1 MPQKFETRPH
11 CCNAIEDDSK
21 MNPQYINISAYK
33 FVPIDNP
40 ATVKADLLPK
50 CRSLELKGTI
60 LVSLEGINMFVAGTR
75 AAIDEF
81 IRYVEANYPDFHDL
95 PIKESVSDHQ
105 PFSRMLV
112 RLKKEIIS
120 MGVESIVPAVRTSPK
135 LKAAELKKW
144 LDEGRDITLLD
155 VRNDYEIEV
164 GTFSQAV
171 PVGVDHFRKFPSAI
185 EALPEDARKKP
196 LVMFCTG
203 GIRCEKAGPLMQR
216 EGFEEVYQ
224 LDGGILR
231 YFEEVGGE
239 HYDGECFVFDKR
251 VAVDPTLAESDYEQC
266 YACQRV
272 LTKEDQQS
280 EHYVPPT
287 SCGYCFESEDA
298 KLRSAASMR
307 TQQILAA
314 TDPLPGSVAYDNVR
328 PMNVPLRFDQK
339 TAMEFLLA
347 MHANLDRDFWQER
360 LDQGRITFKENVLN
374 ADSIVRSGWRVEHR
388 TPEVTEPPVSNE
400 VEIIFEDE
408 ALVVVNKPAPLPM
421 HPCGRFNRN
430 TLGHFLKLV
439 YDDRQLRQTHRLD
452 ANTTGVVLYATKKR
466 HAQKIFPQFSNGTV
480 AKTYLALVDGSPAD
494 DVFICEARIGK
505 EASAAGT
512 REVSDDGQD
521 ARTEFEVLDRR
532 DDGKTLVL
540 CRPKTGRTNQIRIH
554 LAHLGFPICGDPSYN
569 PSVNN
574 FSDTGEKTQTL
585 GLGHAPM
592 CLHAWKLEIDHPATG
607 KRQEFVANQ
616 PAWAEF

>member
-1 MPQKFETRPH
+1 MVPNLTEAE
-11 CCNAIEDDSK
+11 NAPTMK
-21 MNPQYINISAYK
+21 TQYVNISAYK
-33 FVPIDNP
+33 FVPIEDP
-40 ATVKADLLPK
+40 AAVKADLLPK
-50 CRSLELKGTI
+50 CKSLELKGTI
-60 LVSLEGINMFVAGTR
+60 LVSLEGINMFVAGSR

-81 IRYVEANYPDFHDL
+81 LHYVETNYPDFHDL
-95 PIKESVSDHQ
+95 PVKESLSDHQ

-164 GTFSQAV
+164 GTFDQAV
-171 PVGVDHFRKFPSAI
+171 PVGVDHFRKFPEAI
-185 EALPEDARKKP
+185 ESLPEEARKKP

-231 YFEEVGGE
+231 YFEEVGGD

-251 VAVDPTLAESDYEQC
+251 VAVDSTLAESDYEQC

-280 EHYVPPT
+280 EYYDPPNT
-287 SCGYCFESEDA
+287 CGHCYQDEEV
-298 KLRSAASMR
+298 KLRSAALQR
-307 TQQILAA
+307 TEQIRAA
-314 TDPLPGSVAYDNVR
+314 TVPLPGSQPYDNVR

-339 TAMEFLLA
+339 PVMDFLLG

-360 LDQGRITFKENVLN
+360 LDQGRIRFKETVLN
-374 ADSIVRSGWRVEHR
+374 SDSVVRSGWRVEHR
-388 TPEVTEPPVSNE
+388 TPETTEPSVSNE
-400 VEIIFEDE
+400 VEIIYEDE
-408 ALVVVNKPAPLPM
+408 AVVVVNKPAPLPM

-430 TLGHFLKLV
+430 TLGYFLKLV

-466 HAQKIFPQFSNGTV
+466 HAQKIFPQFAEGTV
-480 AKTYLALVDGSPAD
+480 AKTYLALVDGTAEED
-494 DVFICEARIGK
+494 QFRCEARIGK
-505 EASAAGT
+505 DASAAGT
-512 REVSDDGQD
+512 RAVSDDGLE
-521 ARTEFEVLDRR
+521 ALTEFEVLQRR
-532 DDGKTLVL
+532 EDGKTLVL
-540 CRPKTGRTNQIRIH
+540 CRPQTGRTNQIRIH
-554 LAHLGFPICGDPSYN
+554 LAHLGLPIVGDPAYN
-569 PSVNN
+569 ASTK
-574 FSDTGEKTQTL
+574 DETIQTL
-585 GLGHAPM
+585 DVDDAPM

-607 KRQEFVANQ
+607 ERVEFVADK
-616 PAWAEF
+616 PAWS